1 MGPRGYVVTY
11 RQVDPFFVF
20 DLSKPQSPQMLGYLK
35 IPGFSDYLHPLSAT
49 HMLGVGKDTQEVD
62 GIIIPKGVKLS
73 LFNVADPEKPQEEA
87 VLVLGDSGTSTE
99 VSYEHKAFLYHES
112 SGVIVLPIDLHQ
124 VERCKVTRTEGG
136 ACPEL
141 APGDNT
147 WPTSTFQGAYVLY
160 LEGSAAGGDTKRFRV
175 HGRITH
181 EHLAK
186 ERNNAADT
194 DRVMFGL
201 WGGWNWRASLRR
213 VYRSIYMDGL
223 LYTLSDR
230 HMQAHLLST
239 MAEKAVLNWT
249 MPVCYPAQVYADSGN
264 SNVGIAIGRPVAM
277 P

>member
-1 MGPRGYVVTY
+1 M
-11 RQVDPFFVF
+11 FV
-20 DLSKPQSPQMLGYLK
+20 Q
-35 IPGFSDYLHPLSAT
+35 
-49 HMLGVGKDTQEVD
+49 
-62 GIIIPKGVKLS
+62 LS

-87 VLVLGDSGTSTE
+87 VLVLGDSGTNTE

-124 VERCKVTRTEGG
+124 VEKCKTRTEGG
-136 ACPEL
+136 ACPGTDESW
-141 APGDNT
+141 AP
-147 WPTSTFQGAYVLY
+147 STFQGAYVLY

-181 EHLAK
+181 EHLAG

-194 DRVMFGL
+194 GRVMIGL
-201 WGGWNWRASLRR
+201 WGGNWRASLRR

-264 SNVGIAIGRPVAM
+264 FNPWPRTGMPIAM

>member
-1 MGPRGYVVTY
+1 M
-11 RQVDPFFVF
+11 FV
-20 DLSKPQSPQMLGYLK
+20 Q
-35 IPGFSDYLHPLSAT
+35 
-49 HMLGVGKDTQEVD
+49 
-62 GIIIPKGVKLS
+62 LS

-124 VERCKVTRTEGG
+124 AESCKEPRTQGG
-136 ACPEL
+136 ACPGFSEWG
-141 APGDNT
+141 APST
-147 WPTSTFQGAYVLY
+147 TFQGAYVLY
-160 LEGSAAGGDTKRFRV
+160 LEGSDTKRFRV

-194 DRVMFGL
+194 GRVMFGL

-249 MPVCYPAQVYADSGN
+249 MPVCYPAQVYADSGH
-264 SNVGIAIGRPVAM
+264 SNPWVRVPDMSVAM